1 MKKGFANPATNML
14 ASVATNLEADYE
26 FKDDPWSES
35 PFAWIKKKPS
45 GQVGKIGVQLMS
57 AWCAA
62 YGLDITASGDPEAD
76 RIINGHRIEIK
87 FSTLWKNVIYRFQQI

>member
-14 ASVATNLEADYE
+14 ASVAANLEADYE
-26 FKDDPWSES
+26 IKDDPWSES

-57 AWCAA
+57 A
-62 YGLDITASGDPEAD
+62 
-76 RIINGHRIEIK
+76 
-87 FSTLWKNVIYRFQQI
+87 